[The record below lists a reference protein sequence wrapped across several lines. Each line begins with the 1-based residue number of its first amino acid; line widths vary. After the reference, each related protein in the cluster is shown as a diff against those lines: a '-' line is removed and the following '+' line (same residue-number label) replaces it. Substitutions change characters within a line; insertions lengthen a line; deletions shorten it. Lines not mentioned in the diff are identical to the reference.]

1 MTASSGKHIPEWWML
16 VLLFVAVSVFHAR
29 GLRPGYAF
37 LPIDNVDNNLPWRA
51 GPFVLGGLQN
61 PLIGD
66 PIYQFYPFLVTQV
79 EAVRSGH
86 WPLWSSRILLGH
98 PLLGDPLAQTFYPV
112 FLGLGLIFGPARGL
126 TIGFWLH
133 ALLAAGFT
141 YAWLRTANIGR
152 AGAVVGAMAYAL
164 GGYMVTWFETTFW
177 ISTFSWLPGV
187 LWMTE
192 RAIRR
197 RSLAS
202 TAAAGLMLGLAGL
215 AGQIS
220 FVATFCA
227 FLGLYVL
234 GHVVVCSRQQHRFQ
248 AWPLVS
254 LGLTAGIG
262 GLVACV
268 QLLPAIEALAESHR
282 ASGVPFLTLPWQQA
296 ITLLVPDF
304 YGNPTTTRAY
314 WGAANYAEGTF
325 YAGLVTLFLASLAPL
340 TARRFW
346 SIYLFC
352 LGVAIAYFAFGG
364 PGAPLLASLPLAKY
378 VNPSR
383 TLFLLPLVIGYL
395 AATTL
400 ESAQLAL
407 PSILGLAAAV
417 GAVAAWA
424 WIGNWGAAQSHAAE
438 LRWPLAWAGALLA
451 TTVLL
456 LIARGARLRAKAQ
469 GTWLVAG
476 MVFID
481 LFSIGGRFN
490 PALPVADLPQPTPAI
505 SFLQEQAPPYRVAT
519 IQHPGEIVFGPNY
532 LSVFGLSDLG
542 GYSSLLPRL
551 LTELVAAGDPASGG
565 YNGNAIWFG
574 APSQR
579 LLDVLQAGF
588 VVSKD
593 PRAKPGPRAEHV
605 GGCAAQ
611 THELTSVQPI
621 TSTFVVANTAINRL
635 DFTLRVAPG
644 AQPAGALAAR
654 LWQGPDRARLA
665 LEGQADLTQANDH
678 QTLTFFFAPEKD
690 APGHDYEW
698 ELTTVAPHT
707 GVAFCAEANG
717 APSFSAYGSDWQPAF
732 QGELN
737 ITERLGRLPRAY
749 VVYAAEVIAGEKPAI
764 QRVLDESFDI
774 RNVAVVS
781 QDLTLPR
788 RSSLHS
794 TAAEILSSSDTQV
807 VVHVSAVSTGLLLLG
822 DQAYPGW
829 QAWVDGRPAA
839 VVTANVIWRSVLLA
853 PGEHDVEFRF
863 APLSVKRGLALTLA
877 GIVLAAG
884 VWVIGSRRQR
894 SV

>member
-1 MTASSGKHIPEWWML
+1 
-16 VLLFVAVSVFHAR
+16 LLFVAVTAFHAR

-37 LPIDNVDNNLPWRA
+37 LPIDNVDNNLPWRT

-112 FLGLGLIFGPARGL
+112 FLGLGLLFGPARGL

-164 GGYMVTWFETTFW
+164 GGYMITVFETPFW
-177 ISTFSWLPGV
+177 VGTLGWLPGV

-234 GHVVVCSRQQHRFQ
+234 GHVVERSRQQRRFQ

-282 ASGVPFLTLPWQQA
+282 AGGVPFLTLPWQQA

-304 YGNPTTTRAY
+304 YGNPTTTRVY

-325 YAGLVTLFLASLAPL
+325 YAGLITLFLALLAPL
-340 TARRFW
+340 TTRRFW
-346 SIYLFC
+346 AIYLFC
-352 LGVAIAYFAFGG
+352 LGVAIAYIAFGG
-364 PGAPLLASLPLAKY
+364 PGAPVLAGLPMAKY
-378 VNPSR
+378 VNPAR

-400 ESAQLAL
+400 ETAQLAL
-407 PSILGLAAAV
+407 PSIFGLAVAV
-417 GAVAAWA
+417 SALAAWA

-456 LIARGARLRAKAQ
+456 LIARGARLRARAQ
-469 GTWLVAG
+469 STWLVAG

-481 LFSIGGRFN
+481 LFSIGSRFN

-565 YNGNAIWFG
+565 YNANTIWLG
-574 APSQR
+574 SPSLR
-579 LLDVLQAGF
+579 LLDLLQAGY
-588 VVSKD
+588 VVSKVARPD
-593 PRAKPGPRAEHV
+593 PAPRAEHI

-611 THELTSVQPI
+611 TPELTRNQPI
-621 TSTFVVANTAINRL
+621 TAAFAVANFAINRL
-635 DFTLRVAPG
+635 DLELRVTPG
-644 AQPAGALAAR
+644 SQPAGSLVVR
-654 LWQGPDRARLA
+654 MWQGTHRARLM
-665 LEGQADLTQANDH
+665 LESQADLAQAVDH
-678 QTLTFFFAPEKD
+678 QRLTFYFASEAD
-690 APGHDYEW
+690 APGHVYEW
-698 ELTTVAPHT
+698 EVTTANPRT
-707 GVAFCAEANG
+707 GVALCAEAPG
-717 APSFSAYGSDWQPAF
+717 QPSATLYGVDWQPAY

-749 VVYAAEVIAGEKPAI
+749 VVYSAETISDETAAIH
-764 QRVLDESFDI
+764 RVLDESFDI
-774 RNVAVVS
+774 RNAALVS
-781 QDLTLPR
+781 QSVGLPTHPDLPA
-788 RSSLHS
+788 SP
-794 TAAEILSSSDTQV
+794 AEILSYGDADIVLRVT
-807 VVHVSAVSTGLLLLG
+807 AARTGLLVLG

-829 QAWVDGRPAA
+829 QAWVDGRPAP
-839 VVTANVIWRSVLLA
+839 VLTANVVWRGVLLQ
-853 PGEHDVEFRF
+853 PGQHQVEFKF
-863 APLSVKRGLALTLA
+863 DPLSLKLGLALTAFGLL
-877 GIVLAAG
+877 LAAG
-884 VWVIGSRRQR
+884 LWVIGSRRR
-894 SV
+894 PSA